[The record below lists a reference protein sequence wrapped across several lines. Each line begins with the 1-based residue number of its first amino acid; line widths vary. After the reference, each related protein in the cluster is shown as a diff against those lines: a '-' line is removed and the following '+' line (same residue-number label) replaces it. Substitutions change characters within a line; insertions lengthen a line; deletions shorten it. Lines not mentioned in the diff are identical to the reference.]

1 MGVTSVPNSTSS
13 IVENGR
19 RSNRKCRREGG
30 PARVTVAL
38 AIVLAAL
45 TVPALLINLY
55 FTALMLDRWPRLR
68 HGLGALFT
76 TCGADT
82 SSCAIVVKT
91 PYARLFGGAPNV
103 YVGII
108 WNVALLGLALRWMVT
123 GGAGGAVAVPAR
135 SGRERAGRGLPRPR
149 SCRRPPPAVPALNR
163 WPRGARGGRRAP
175 WDRMVGRLI
184 GGDCARL
191 VAHADGSAERKRH
204 KGPFSEVP
212 APPSRTGTGRRMA
225 PPPPD
230 TERGGHI

>member
-1 MGVTSVPNSTSS
+1 M
-13 IVENGR
+13 
-19 RSNRKCRREGG
+19 
-30 PARVTVAL
+30 TVAL

-225 PPPPD
+225 PPPRIQSAEVILA
-230 TERGGHI
+230 TMSGHRNEEKDMGEGSA